1 MQNDVFLGKD
11 EGQLSTGG
19 PAARA
24 TGDVGRTNQHSSYSR
39 RTQTGIL
46 SAKFKH
52 SERY

>member
-24 TGDVGRTNQHSSYSR
+24 TGNVGRTNQQLQQKD
-39 RTQTGIL
+39 TNWN
-46 SAKFKH
+46 FE
-52 SERY
+52 SEI